1 MLGQAG
7 EDITRNLIAGVPF
20 AEKGRALINSYVNG
34 DSYADELAKVRAD
47 RQAAERRAQSPAPLR
62 KAPECCSPAARSQ
75 RASALLLG
83 PSPMAAAS
91 SVGTGAALSGASA
104 AGNDQ
109 QRPEHR
115 QGSALGLKPSLR
127 PCGCC
132 REARRSDRQQVCN
145 LGLQRCRRKRWARRK
160 VG

>member
-83 PSPMAAAS
+83 PSPMSAAS
-91 SVGTGAALSGASA
+91 SPTLAPEPLSVAQARPATTS
-104 AGNDQ
+104 NDQ
-109 QRPEHR
+109 NIGKAQRW
-115 QGSALGLKPSLR
+115 G
-127 PCGCC
+127 
-132 REARRSDRQQVCN
+132 
-145 LGLQRCRRKRWARRK
+145 
-160 VG
+160 